1 MDEIL
6 AQEIREQ
13 LAEQGVDEDSIDE
26 FLAAADEE

>member
-13 LAEQGVDEDSIDE
+13 LTEQGVDEDSIDE
-26 FLAAADEE
+26 FLAAADE

>member
-13 LAEQGVDEDSIDE
+13 LEDAGVDEDSIDE
-26 FLAAADEE
+26 FLAAADE